1 LQDISMRI
9 LLAQEGKAP
18 MKGTVSF
25 RLPLEKAGLV
35 FFLEEEKRRIDEA
48 FLECLEVFRRKFNR
62 NPEILELEEGLYEEL
77 KAASRAKGSNSLGV
91 G

>member
-1 LQDISMRI
+1 MQI

-35 FFLEEEKRRIDEA
+35 FFLEEE
-48 FLECLEVFRRKFNR
+48 
-62 NPEILELEEGLYEEL
+62 
-77 KAASRAKGSNSLGV
+77 
-91 G
+91 